1 VSANILSETIE
12 YLESIRTY
20 IDSATASG
28 LETLKEKM
36 KKDYFNLAILG
47 QQKRGKSTLV
57 NAILGQPVLP
67 MAVTPATSV
76 ITVVEYGAEPTVT
89 IIHEN
94 GLRREVTV
102 GELADYITEERNP
115 NNEKQVAIAQIT
127 FPSRLLGRGI
137 RLVDTPG
144 VGSIFEHNTQT
155 AYGYLP
161 HIDAALFVFSV
172 DTPVAVEEIRYLR
185 DVREQVP
192 MIYFVLN
199 KADFYADH
207 DVKRLVDFTRVALEK
222 ELGQSVDVYPL
233 SALMALEAQVA
244 QDPQKLEESGFAMLE
259 EAVLG
264 YFYTHR
270 DRLLEVALRNKLG
283 NLLLQVST
291 SLRVERQALELPV
304 EELRAKIASYT
315 EFLGIV
321 DRETRD
327 VAVLLD
333 GEVERILEDL
343 DKKFGKDRSSL
354 EKTLALMLENWYQQN
369 QGLKTRFFIKAIEQE
384 ALTNLTSVFER
395 WRQETDKEVAR
406 EFEEAQ
412 NRFLSR
418 LDDIISRIL
427 GKACEVFGIDYTGER
442 FRVDV
447 TGKSEFY
454 YKVGLDPLMLEISP
468 RAFSGLLP
476 RRLLNRIIWQGM
488 AKDIPQDVDRNY
500 GRIRYDFLN
509 RLRQSALALK
519 SLLKEETE
527 RAKQAVNASIEQA
540 MEIKGKGEQDAVER
554 KAEIEKHIEKMHA
567 CLAELKGAANN

>member
-1 VSANILSETIE
+1 MSANILSETIE

-115 NNEKQVAIAQIT
+115 NNEKQVAIAHIT

-185 DVREQVP
+185 DIREQVP

-244 QDPQKLEESGFAMLE
+244 QDPQKLEESGFAVLE

-354 EKTLALMLENWYQQN
+354 EKDLGFDVGELVPAESGFKDQ
-369 QGLKTRFFIKAIEQE
+369 
-384 ALTNLTSVFER
+384 VF
-395 WRQETDKEVAR
+395 
-406 EFEEAQ
+406 
-412 NRFLSR
+412 
-418 LDDIISRIL
+418 
-427 GKACEVFGIDYTGER
+427 Y
-442 FRVDV
+442 
-447 TGKSEFY
+447 
-454 YKVGLDPLMLEISP
+454 
-468 RAFSGLLP
+468 
-476 RRLLNRIIWQGM
+476 
-488 AKDIPQDVDRNY
+488 
-500 GRIRYDFLN
+500 
-509 RLRQSALALK
+509 
-519 SLLKEETE
+519 
-527 RAKQAVNASIEQA
+527 
-540 MEIKGKGEQDAVER
+540 
-554 KAEIEKHIEKMHA
+554 
-567 CLAELKGAANN
+567 